1 MDIIIIDTHVV
12 KWIYHLLE
20 SIRSCLYKH
29 LSAGGSGFFL
39 VYEPTELSMHYVV
52 LNANN
57 AFCMHRCNKEMSIV
71 TVHCHNIALM

>member
-39 VYEPTELSMHYVV
+39 VYEPTELSMP
-52 LNANN
+52 L
-57 AFCMHRCNKEMSIV
+57 CCIER
-71 TVHCHNIALM
+71 